1 MSKTMT
7 KKLIRLILI
16 FLIYMFC
23 NNTVSSLLSLIG
35 FTNEISIMF
44 VSDLIFFFIIVCTYK
59 DALAKDYNDF
69 IKKYSFKQKIW
80 TILKYVILIFVLN
93 ILMGILTEIFFPVIS
108 NTTDENSNAI
118 DNLFGISTIYT
129 LFKTLVFATIAEEL
143 LFKKSI
149 HECISNKIIF
159 IIVSGLIYS
168 TLNIVY
174 TSLTFEFLFI
184 DFLPYF
190 LFSTVLSIAYLNNDN
205 NIIVVILIK
214 FFYNLIPTILLL
226 MGAF

>member
-1 MSKTMT
+1 MVRVEAVAWAW
-7 KKLIRLILI
+7 L
-16 FLIYMFC
+16 
-23 NNTVSSLLSLIG
+23 V
-35 FTNEISIMF
+35 
-44 VSDLIFFFIIVCTYK
+44 
-59 DALAKDYNDF
+59 
-69 IKKYSFKQKIW
+69 
-80 TILKYVILIFVLN
+80 
-93 ILMGILTEIFFPVIS
+93 PVIS

-168 TLNIVY
+168 TLNIVF
-174 TSLTFEFLFI
+174 SILTFEFLFI